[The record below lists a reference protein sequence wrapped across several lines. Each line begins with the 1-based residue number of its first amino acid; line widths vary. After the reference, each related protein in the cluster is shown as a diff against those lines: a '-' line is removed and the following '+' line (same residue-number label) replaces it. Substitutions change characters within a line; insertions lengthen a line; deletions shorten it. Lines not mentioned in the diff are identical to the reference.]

1 MEKFKNFAEDKAR
14 KSLNTFLF
22 DNNTQEISMD
32 QKVLKTGTT
41 TVSLVGKDFVVLG
54 ADKKSTL
61 GFMVDS
67 KVARKIY
74 PLDTHIA
81 LTIAGSVGDALSIV
95 RLLKAH
101 LKLYRLEHGPITVR
115 AAVTLLSNILHG
127 SRYFPYFNQFIL
139 AGYDARGPQIYSV
152 DPLGGVDEKDKFYA
166 TGSGSPF
173 AYGVLEAEYR
183 ENISQKEAISL
194 VYKAIKSAI
203 ERDIGSGGKGIL
215 IAVIDD
221 KGYREVPEKELK

>member
-1 MEKFKNFAEDKAR
+1 MEQN
-14 KSLNTFLF
+14 
-22 DNNTQEISMD
+22 I
-32 QKVLKTGTT
+32 LKTGTT
-41 TVSLVGKDFVVLG
+41 TVSLVGNNFVVLG

-74 PLDTHIA
+74 PLDSHIA

-95 RLLKAH
+95 RLLKAQ
-101 LKLYRLEHGPITVR
+101 LKLYKLERGPITVK
-115 AAVTLLSNILHG
+115 ATVTLLSNILHG

-139 AGYDARGPQIYSV
+139 AGYDFRGAQIYSV

-166 TGSGSPF
+166 TGSGSAF

-183 ENISQKEAISL
+183 ENISLKEAVSL
-194 VYKAIKSAI
+194 VHKAIKAAI
-203 ERDIGSGGKGIL
+203 ERDIGSGGEGVL

-221 KGYREVPEKELK
+221 KGYREIPESELK

>member
-1 MEKFKNFAEDKAR
+1 ME
-14 KSLNTFLF
+14 
-22 DNNTQEISMD
+22 
-32 QKVLKTGTT
+32 QKTLKTGTT

-54 ADKKSTL
+54 ADQKSTL

-74 PLDTHIA
+74 PLDSHLA
-81 LTIAGSVGDALSIV
+81 LTIAGSVGDALAII
-95 RLLKAH
+95 RLLKAQI
-101 LKLYRLEHGPITVR
+101 KLYKLERGPITVK

-139 AGYDARGPQIYSV
+139 AGYDSRGPQIYSL

-173 AYGVLEAEYR
+173 AYGVLETGYK
-183 ENISQKEAISL
+183 ENLTQKDAISL
-194 VYKAIKSAI
+194 VYRAIKAAI

-215 IAVIDD
+215 LAVIDD
-221 KGYREVPEKELK
+221 KGYREIPEKELK